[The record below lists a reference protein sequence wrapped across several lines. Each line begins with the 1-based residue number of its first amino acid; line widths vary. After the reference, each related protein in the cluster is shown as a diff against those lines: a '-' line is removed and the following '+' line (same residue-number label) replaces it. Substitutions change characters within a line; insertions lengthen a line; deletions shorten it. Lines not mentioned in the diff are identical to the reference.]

1 MIGLILTTNTPVKD
15 LDQIIS
21 NTIVA
26 VHNLIML
33 CDQILISSNTENYQ
47 RLADQFADFP
57 TVTVVSNQTA
67 FEQRDVLN
75 DIFAGVCHNPTKNEY
90 LLLDSYYCNIENRVL
105 VNLASSQNRFVATPS
120 SDFYTIAHFWTSK
133 QELQDF
139 LQLDDNQPKD
149 FICDYQNCLPLA
161 VPSSQ
166 IF

>member
-1 MIGLILTTNTPVKD
+1 MIGLILTTNTPVKNV
-15 LDQIIS
+15 DQIVE

-26 VHNLIML
+26 VHNLVML
-33 CDQILISSNTENYQ
+33 CDQILISSNTANYQ
-47 RLADQFADFP
+47 RLADEFSVFP
-57 TVTVVSNQTA
+57 TVTVVTNKTA
-67 FEQRDVLN
+67 FDQRDVLN
-75 DIFAGVCHNPTKNEY
+75 DIFAGVCQYPTKNEY
-90 LLLDSYYCNIENRVL
+90 LLLDSYYSKIENRVL

-133 QELQDF
+133 QEFQDY

-149 FICDYQNCLPLA
+149 FICDYQKCFPLA